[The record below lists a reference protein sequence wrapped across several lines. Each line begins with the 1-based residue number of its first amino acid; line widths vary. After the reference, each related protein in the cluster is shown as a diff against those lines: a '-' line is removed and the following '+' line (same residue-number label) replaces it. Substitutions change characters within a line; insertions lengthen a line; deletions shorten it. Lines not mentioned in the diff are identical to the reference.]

1 MVWYNHMAIKSLSRR
16 KAHKIE
22 IDLTGPDGNAYF
34 LLNLA
39 QQLGRKLG
47 YSSHRVE
54 LILDEMRLA
63 DYECLL
69 QTFDREFGHIVDLYR

>member
-1 MVWYNHMAIKSLSRR
+1 MAIKQLIKRTG
-16 KAHKIE
+16 KLE
-22 IDLTGPDGNAYF
+22 IDLTGPQGNAF
-34 LLNLA
+34 VLLATA
-39 QQLGRKLG
+39 QNLGRQLRYDK
-47 YSSHRVE
+47 RRIE

>member
-1 MVWYNHMAIKSLSRR
+1 MAIKQLIKRTG
-16 KAHKIE
+16 KLE
-22 IDLTGPDGNAYF
+22 IDLTGPQGNAF
-34 LLNLA
+34 VLLATAQNLGR
-39 QQLGRKLG
+39 QLGYDKR
-47 YSSHRVE
+47 RIE

>member
-1 MVWYNHMAIKSLSRR
+1 MAIKQLTKRTG
-16 KAHKIE
+16 KIE
-22 IDLTGPDGNAYF
+22 IDLTGPQGNAYV
-34 LLNLA
+34 LLA
-39 QQLGRKLG
+39 TAESLGRRLG
-47 YSSHRVE
+47 YERRRID